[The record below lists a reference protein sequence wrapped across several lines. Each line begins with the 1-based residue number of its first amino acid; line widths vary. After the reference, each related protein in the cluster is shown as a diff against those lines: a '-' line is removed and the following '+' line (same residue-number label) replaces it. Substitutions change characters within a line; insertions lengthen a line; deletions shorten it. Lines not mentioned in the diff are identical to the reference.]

1 MSDYLQDEYSNKSFA
16 VIKKFFFEICLAIS
30 YMHSKQLIHRD
41 IKLSNILLD
50 LNNEIVKLIDFG
62 FAINENANDYI
73 YWRCG
78 TPGYMAPE
86 I

>member
-1 MSDYLQDEYSNKSFA
+1 
-16 VIKKFFFEICLAIS
+16 
-30 YMHSKQLIHRD
+30 MHTKQLIHRD